1 MTRPSFHRALVVAA
15 FSLGAATLAPRV
27 ALAQSG
33 DSAGAEALFREGR
46 ALITQG
52 DVAGACA
59 KFRESNRL
67 DPAVGTV
74 FNIADCEE
82 KLGHLAQAWTLFQ
95 EVVQRLPANDDRHG
109 IAEQRAAALEPRLPR
124 LRLRLAASAPA
135 GTRVERDGVEL
146 GAASLESALPV
157 DPGNHRLRVSAP
169 GHETREF
176 SIALNEGEQKSLDV
190 SPGPPS
196 AASASLVGKPAERP
210 VDEPSGSGQKTLGYV
225 VGGVGVAALVT
236 GAVAGVL
243 VLGQKSTVD
252 ANCDENKRC
261 NQEGLD
267 AAERGKTLG
276 VVTTVALA
284 AGAVGLGVGT
294 YLVLSAGPTSDPGGR
309 TASAR
314 FVTSF

>member
-1 MTRPSFHRALVVAA
+1 MTPRLHRALAVT
-15 FSLGAATLAPRV
+15 FSLAAATLVSRGAS
-27 ALAQSG
+27 AQTG
-33 DSAGAEALFREGR
+33 DSASAEALFREGR
-46 ALITQG
+46 ALITSG

-95 EVVQRLPANDDRHG
+95 EVVQRLPESDDRHA
-109 IAEQRAAALEPRLPR
+109 IAQRRAAALEPRLPH
-124 LRLRLAASAPA
+124 LRVRFAAGVPA

-146 GAASLESALPV
+146 GSASLGSSLPV
-157 DPGNHRLRVSAP
+157 DPGNHRLTVSAP

-176 SIALNEGEQKSLDV
+176 SVALNEGEEKSVDV
-190 SPGPPS
+190 SPGPA
-196 AASASLVGKPAERP
+196 AASTSSGGKSVPHP

-225 VGGVGVAALVT
+225 IGGIGIAGLVT

-284 AGAVGLGVGT
+284 GGAVGLGVGT
-294 YLVLSAGPTSDPGGR
+294 YLVLSAGSSGASGER
-309 TASAR
+309 SASAR